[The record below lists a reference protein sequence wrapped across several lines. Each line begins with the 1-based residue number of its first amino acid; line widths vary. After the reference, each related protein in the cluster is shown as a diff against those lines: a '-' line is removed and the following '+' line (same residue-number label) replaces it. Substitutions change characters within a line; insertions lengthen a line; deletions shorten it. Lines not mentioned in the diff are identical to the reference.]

1 MSTSVIA
8 PSSGR
13 LITVVIPDASTGAA
27 GLVQLC
33 ENGASTSGRAVQGN
47 DTRLGNPGSAVLG
60 LATWAG
66 TGAGGNLSV
75 DGTTTP
81 SWGSW
86 STVGGVR
93 TLTVTS
99 SATIEYDTFTF
110 DFTTY
115 SSIAIV
121 SKGAKFVVRSIVS
134 TGTGTGYCDW
144 NGGDASGLT
153 SGVGAAAVASSAPL
167 AGGQTGSTG
176 RATSGGGTSPGSYN
190 QGLCL
195 GGVGGA
201 GGAAGGSEG
210 GGAGT
215 LARDFTPGTSL
226 YGSIVDFAL
235 TGCGSSWTNAVGKN
249 NFQLSGGG
257 GGASGAHQVTGAS
270 GGGGGG
276 GGAQIWLV
284 GEIDFGANTLY
295 FRSRG
300 GNGGAGVATSTTG
313 TSGGGGGGGG
323 GAVILIVGSVTGT
336 VTLQANG
343 GDGGNG
349 STVDADV
356 GYGGAG
362 GNGGLVACVYG
373 SGTAPTGTATGGTGG
388 TASDTTPASNGTNGT
403 VHIVSAVIT

>member
-1 MSTSVIA
+1 MSTSVLA

-13 LITVVIPDASTGAA
+13 PITVVIPDASTGAA

-33 ENGASTSGRAVQGN
+33 ENGVSTSGRAVQGN

-144 NGGDASGLT
+144 NGGDASGST
-153 SGVGAAAVASSAPL
+153 GGTGAAAVASSAPL

-176 RATSGGGTSPGSYN
+176 RATTGTGAGPGAYN
-190 QGLCL
+190 QGVCL
-195 GGVGGA
+195 GGIGGA
-201 GGAAGGSEG
+201 GGAG
-210 GGAGT
+210 GGAGGSAGT
-215 LARDFTPGTSL
+215 LTRDFTPGASL

-235 TGCGSSWTNAVGKN
+235 GGGGTSWASATSRN

-257 GGASGAHQVTGAS
+257 GGAAGGNQTVGAS

-300 GNGGAGVATSTTG
+300 GNGAAGVATSTGG

-343 GDGGNG
+343 GNGGNG

-356 GYGGAG
+356 GYGGVG

-388 TASDTTPASNGTNGT
+388 TASDTTPASNGSTGT